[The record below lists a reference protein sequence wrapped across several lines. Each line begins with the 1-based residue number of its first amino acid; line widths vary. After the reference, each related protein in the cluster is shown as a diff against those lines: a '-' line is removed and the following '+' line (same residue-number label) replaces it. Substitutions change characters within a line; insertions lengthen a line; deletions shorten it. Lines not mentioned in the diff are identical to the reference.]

1 MSPQAEAD
9 IAAPKDPAEYRPRRL
24 LGVSFWII
32 LVFGFVCVAAGVALA
47 VLAPRLWA
55 QRPAARSLEAPV
67 PAEAPRTSVNLP
79 AGAAEP
85 AAAPSPAAAP
95 TAGPQVEQLAG
106 RVAAL
111 EAQQGRAS
119 RAAASALAAAALVEA
134 SQGSRPF
141 PEEVAALRA
150 VSGGSPELAQ
160 LSRLAQTGAPSRAS
174 LLASFPDYAAR
185 AASAARKP
193 GEGGSLGDRIVY
205 ALSRVVM
212 VRRIG
217 EVSGDGADA
226 LIARAERA
234 LEDGDFDRAF
244 TALDKLPPAARDA
257 MSPWRIR
264 AERRA
269 EVDRYADALRARAL
283 ADLTVAGRTGA

>member
-1 MSPQAEAD
+1 MSPQAEAE
-9 IAAPKDPAEYRPRRL
+9 IAAPKDPAEYRPRPL

-32 LVFGFVCVAAGVALA
+32 VVFGLVCVLAGVALA
-47 VLAPRLWA
+47 LFAPRLWA

-67 PAEAPRTSVNLP
+67 PAEAPRSNLNLP
-79 AGAAEP
+79 AAPEPAVAPPPAAPVP
-85 AAAPSPAAAP
+85 AAA
-95 TAGPQVEQLAG
+95 PQVEQLTG

-111 EAQQGRAS
+111 EAQQGRTS

-141 PEEVAALRA
+141 PEEIAALRA
-150 VSGGSPELAQ
+150 VSGGSPELGQ
-160 LSRLAQTGAPSRAS
+160 LSRLARTGAPSRAS

-193 GEGGSLGDRIVY
+193 GEGGSFGDRIVY

-283 ADLTVAGRTGA
+283 AELAAAGRSGA

>member
-1 MSPQAEAD
+1 MSPTPEAD
-9 IAAPKDPAEYRPRRL
+9 IAAPKDPAEYRPRAL
-24 LGVSFWII
+24 LGVSFWAMM
-32 LVFGFVCVAAGVALA
+32 VFGLVCVLAGVGIA
-47 VLAPRLWA
+47 VLAPRIWA
-55 QRPAARSLEAPV
+55 QRPAARSLEGPAAAAESPRSSVTLPPVSETAAAPP
-67 PAEAPRTSVNLP
+67 PAT
-79 AGAAEP
+79 EP
-85 AAAPSPAAAP
+85 AAAP
-95 TAGPQVEQLAG
+95 QVEQLSS

-111 EAQQGRAS
+111 EAQQGRTS

-141 PEEVAALRA
+141 PEEIAAVRA
-150 VSGGSPELAQ
+150 VSGGSPELVQ
-160 LSRLAQTGAPSRAS
+160 LSRLAQSGAPSRAS
-174 LLASFPDYAAR
+174 LVASFPDYAAR

-217 EVSGDGADA
+217 DVSGDGSDA

-234 LEDGDFDRAF
+234 LEGGDFDRAF
-244 TALDKLPPAARDA
+244 AALDKLPPAARDA
-257 MSPWRIR
+257 MSPWRIH

-269 EVDRYADALRARAL
+269 EIDRYAGALRARAL
-283 ADLTVAGRTGA
+283 SDLAAAGRSGA